1 METVSIILA
10 VIAGTAVLVLLFR
23 PFFGDKD
30 GFFECIKFWFTPD
43 IFSLFFGKYFH
54 DIFSEMKLGL
64 WIFCGVIT
72 GIGVHIGLM
81 KLFG

>member
-10 VIAGTAVLVLLFR
+10 VIAGLGVLVLLFK
-23 PFFGDKD
+23 PFFGNAD
-30 GFFECIKFWFTPD
+30 GFFECIKFWFTPE
-43 IFSLFFGKYFH
+43 IFSLFFGKYFR

-64 WIFCGVIT
+64 WFFCGMIT
-72 GIGVHIGLM
+72 GIGVHVGLM